1 MPHGQE
7 QVIRE
12 RKVKLSA
19 GMVYSSYS
27 PHQVERKEGGTV
39 SCNGFFQKFTSSG
52 VVGGG
57 ASTVPLGQQWRARSC
72 ILKAN
77 LFFSPPLHQSSSL
90 PRSHKSAKA
99 SINLWSR
106 GILLV
111 LAKVLLKWR
120 QIYGW
125 HFVTINQEIL
135 INKVGRLFS
144 WNRGRLCHI
153 VSLIILFIIFD

>member
-57 ASTVPLGQQWRARSC
+57 ASTVPLGQQ
-72 ILKAN
+72 
-77 LFFSPPLHQSSSL
+77 
-90 PRSHKSAKA
+90 
-99 SINLWSR
+99 
-106 GILLV
+106 
-111 LAKVLLKWR
+111 
-120 QIYGW
+120 
-125 HFVTINQEIL
+125 
-135 INKVGRLFS
+135 
-144 WNRGRLCHI
+144 
-153 VSLIILFIIFD
+153 